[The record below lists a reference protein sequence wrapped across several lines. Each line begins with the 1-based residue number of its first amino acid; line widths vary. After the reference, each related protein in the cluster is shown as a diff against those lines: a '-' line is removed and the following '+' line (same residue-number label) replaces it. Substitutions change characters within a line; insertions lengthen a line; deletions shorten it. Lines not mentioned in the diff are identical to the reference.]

1 MKYRSQIVTAASGS
15 VGGCVYSRNR
25 SGSYI
30 RNRSLP
36 VNTNTTQQAV
46 VRSALTTLVV
56 RWTSILTVAQRS
68 GWETWAANTPQTDA
82 IGQTYN
88 MTGQNAFISMNTLR
102 IQVGLSVIDVAP
114 AIFAGASLTPS
125 GMASAT
131 AATSILSVTFNNLDV
146 WATAVG
152 GALLVY
158 AARPQNPSK
167 LFFAG
172 PYRFMGRING
182 AAVAPTSPQP
192 ITDTFAFAAGQRI
205 HVKFRAVNANAQ
217 ISGPVKSSIL
227 AV

>member
-15 VGGCVYSRNR
+15 VGGCVFSRNR
-25 SGSYI
+25 YGSYI

-36 VNTNTTQQAV
+36 VNTKSTQQTII
-46 VRSALTTLVV
+46 RSALASLVV

-68 GWETWAANTPQTDA
+68 GWETWAANTPQTDS

-88 MTGQNAFISMNTLR
+88 MTGQNAYISMNPVR
-102 IQVGLSVIDVAP
+102 IQVGLAVVDAAPSV
-114 AIFAGASLTPS
+114 FASAALTPT
-125 GMASAT
+125 GIVSAT
-131 AATSILSVTFNNLDV
+131 AATEVLSISFNNADV
-146 WATAVG
+146 WANETG

-158 AARPQNPSK
+158 VARPQNPSK

-182 AAVAPTSPQP
+182 AATPPTSPLP
-192 ITDTFAFAAGQRI
+192 ITSTFPFEVGQRI
-205 HVKFRAVNANAQ
+205 HTRYRAVNANAQ
-217 ISGPVKSSIL
+217 ISQFIKNSII

>member
-15 VGGCVYSRNR
+15 VGGCVYSRNK

-36 VNTNTTQQAV
+36 VNTNSPQQNAV
-46 VRSALTTLVV
+46 RAALTALVV
-56 RWTSILTVAQRS
+56 QWTSVLTPAQRA
-68 GWETWAANTPQTDA
+68 GWETWAANTPQTDS

-88 MTGQNAFISMNTLR
+88 MTGQNAFISMNSLR
-102 IQVGLSVIDVAP
+102 IQVGLSVIILAP
-114 AIFAGASLTPS
+114 AVFAGAALTPPTVIT
-125 GMASAT
+125 AT
-131 AATSILSVTFNNLDV
+131 AATSTLSIGFTNTDV

-158 AARPQNPSK
+158 ASRPQNASK

-172 PYRFMGRING
+172 PYRFMARING
-182 AAVAPTSPQP
+182 AVVPPTSPGAVVS
-192 ITDTFAFAAGQRI
+192 TFPFIAGQRV

-217 ISGPVKSSIL
+217 ISGSMKGSQI
-227 AV
+227 AT

>member
-15 VGGCVYSRNR
+15 VGGCVFSRNR
-25 SGSYI
+25 FGSYI

-36 VNTNTTQQAV
+36 VNVASSQQSI
-46 VRSALTTLVV
+46 VRSALATLVV
-56 RWTSILTVAQRS
+56 RWTSVLTAAQRAA
-68 GWETWAANTPQTDA
+68 WETWAANTPQTDA

-88 MTGQNAFISMNTLR
+88 MTGQNAFISMNVLR
-102 IQVGLSVIDVAP
+102 IQVALTVVDVAP
-114 AIFAGASLTPS
+114 VVFAGAALTLP
-125 GMASAT
+125 GIASAT
-131 AATSILSVTFNNLDV
+131 ASTETLSIIFNNADT

-158 AARPQNPSK
+158 VGRPQNASK

-182 AAVAPTSPQP
+182 AGTPPTSPLP
-192 ITDTFAFAAGQRI
+192 IVSTFPFEVGQRV
-205 HVKFRAVNANAQ
+205 HVRYRAVNANAQ
-217 ISGPVKSSIL
+217 ISTFFKASAL